1 MLAQRIYRNTTVVL
15 SLLMMALGVA
25 LVVQAI
31 TGDGGVLSP
40 RMLLGLLLI
49 AAGGGRVYLQRRRS
63 REA

>member
-1 MLAQRIYRNTTVVL
+1 MLAQRIYRNATLVL

-25 LVVQAI
+25 LVVQALA
-31 TGDGGVLSP
+31 GDGGAISP

-49 AAGGGRVYLQRRRS
+49 AAGGGRIYLQRRGS